1 MSERRLRTGRRA
13 DRDEPFRDEEFTP
26 TATMVL
32 MLFYIAAFA
41 TLWGLVYYLELLAR
55 R

>member
-13 DRDEPFRDEEFTP
+13 DRDEPFRDEDFAP

-32 MLFYIAAFA
+32 MLLYIAAFA
-41 TLWGLVYYLELLAR
+41 TLWGLIYYTELLAR

>member
-1 MSERRLRTGRRA
+1 MSERRLRAGRRA
-13 DRDEPFRDEEFTP
+13 DRDEPFRDEDFVP

-32 MLFYIAAFA
+32 MLIYVAAFA
-41 TLWGLVYYLELLAR
+41 TLWGLVYYFELLAR